1 MSKTEITNTLKII
14 LANSYILYLK
24 TQNYHWNVTG
34 SNFYSLHL
42 LFESQYKDL
51 SDAIDLIA
59 ERIRAIGSKAPA
71 NITYY
76 QNNSSIK
83 DGNENYSATEML
95 EDLMKDQKIITKL
108 LYKSMDIAK
117 KHNDETTISMLAD
130 RIEIHDKNHWMIN
143 SLLSK

>member
-1 MSKTEITNTLKII
+1 MSKSKIIESLKKI
-14 LANSYILYLK
+14 LANSYILQLK

-51 SDAIDLIA
+51 SSAIDLLA
-59 ERIRAIGSKAPA
+59 ERIRALGAKAPA
-71 NITYY
+71 TFTSYHK
-76 QNNSSIK
+76 NSSIK

-108 LYKSMDIAK
+108 LNESIDIAK

-143 SLLSK
+143 SSL